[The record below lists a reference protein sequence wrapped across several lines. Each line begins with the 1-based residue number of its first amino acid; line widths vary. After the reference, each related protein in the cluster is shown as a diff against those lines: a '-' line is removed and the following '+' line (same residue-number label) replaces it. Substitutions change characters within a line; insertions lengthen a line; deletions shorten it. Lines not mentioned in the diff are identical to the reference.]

1 MEHIMLQ
8 KTKLLNTFVVLTL
21 VTGLSLTGCDL
32 VSNGGSPTSSD
43 VTLQFATSSPS
54 SAKAK
59 TSSSSQLQ
67 QASDTLGI
75 EGSNGKLVIHDL
87 RFIVED
93 FELERADG
101 ECEDTE
107 GGEEEDCEEFESEP
121 FFVDLPL
128 QGDTLNLDTVSI
140 QPGLYEE
147 LEFEVDDLDLDEE
160 DEEEQEGKQ
169 QLINQVR
176 GEFPDWPDEVSMVI
190 IGDFISSQG
199 DTTAFKTFAEAEI
212 EIEME
217 FSPPLE
223 VGENTVNQLLRVN
236 INPAAWFLRNDGTVR
251 DLSQYDYESTGQIL
265 EFGVEIENGFEEVE
279 VDDDDD
285 DDDNEN
291 DD

>member
-1 MEHIMLQ
+1 MLQ
-8 KTKLLNTFVVLTL
+8 NRKLLNYFVVLTL
-21 VTGLSLTGCDL
+21 VAGLSLSGCDSATNS
-32 VSNGGSPTSSD
+32 SNPSPSD
-43 VTLQFATSSPS
+43 MTLQFATTSSS
-54 SAKAK
+54 SSMAK
-59 TSSSSQLQ
+59 TSSSSQIQ
-67 QASDTLGI
+67 QTSDTLGI

-107 GGEEEDCEEFESEP
+107 GSAEEDCEEFESQP

-128 QGDTLNLDTVSI
+128 QGDTLNLGTASI

-147 LEFEVDDLDLDEE
+147 LEFELDDLDLDEE
-160 DEEEQEGKQ
+160 DQEEQEGKQ

-176 GEFPDWPDEVSMVI
+176 GEFPNWPDEVSMVI

-199 DTTAFKTFAEAEI
+199 DTTAFKTFAEAEL

-217 FSPPLE
+217 FNPPLE
-223 VGENTVNQLLRVN
+223 VGENTVNKLLRVN
-236 INPAAWFLRNDGTVR
+236 IDPAAWFLRNDGTVR

-265 EFGVEIENGFEEVE
+265 EFEVEIENGFESIEVDE
-279 VDDDDD
+279 DEDDDDD
-285 DDDNEN
+285 GD
-291 DD
+291 